1 MKAQSILVSV
11 AVVAA
16 LVGVVVAQSEPT
28 LAGVGLSTKESSMSV
43 KDAMDK
49 VEAIVRERGFNVVA
63 RVDHAAGAASV
74 DLDLRPTE
82 LLIFGNPAG
91 GTLLMQEQQSI
102 AIDLPMKFAAWENED
117 GQTIVAYNDP
127 QFLAERHGIVG
138 NDMVLQNMAMLAS
151 NLSAE
156 VA

>member
-1 MKAQSILVSV
+1 MKAQSILVSL

-49 VEAIVRERGFNVVA
+49 VEAIVRERGLNVVA